1 MELRYMPA
9 NADIREGD
17 LLTTSGVDGLYPPGL
32 PVAKVVRVERRAD
45 SAFARIHCAP
55 LAQVEGAR
63 HVVVLKPLADSDLPR
78 PQPQQPSPPARRG
91 ARP

>member
-1 MELRYMPA
+1 MPA
-9 NADIREGD
+9 NTDIGEGD

-45 SAFARIHCAP
+45 SAFARIYCAP

-63 HVVVLKPLADSDLPR
+63 HVVVLKPLAESELPR
-78 PQPQQPSPPARRG
+78 PQPQQLTPAAKRG
-91 ARP
+91 TRK